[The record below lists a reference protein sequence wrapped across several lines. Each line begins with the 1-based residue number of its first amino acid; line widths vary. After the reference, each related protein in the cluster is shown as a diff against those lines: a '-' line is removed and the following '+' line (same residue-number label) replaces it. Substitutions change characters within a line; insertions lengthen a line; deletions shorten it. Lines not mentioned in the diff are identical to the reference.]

1 MQSPGVIGTKVDR
14 YQIERLL
21 GAGGFGSVYRAQ
33 HVHTGSTVALKL
45 LKRSLGADAAMLE
58 RFLREARAAAAVGN
72 EHIVKVMDAGQSSD
86 GQAFL
91 ALEFL
96 DGMDLNELA
105 QREGPLPHLRVV
117 MITMQVLEA
126 LGAAHAKGIVHRD
139 MKPANVFIV
148 RRRDERGTER
158 DFVKLLDFGISKMHG
173 DAGQSGLTM
182 TGMAMGTPSYMAPEQ
197 FFDARSVDARADVYS
212 VSAML
217 YELLSGKLPFDAES
231 YAHLIVK
238 VRTEQ
243 AVPLQQVAPHVPV
256 PLAQVVQV
264 GLAKE
269 AGQRWQSVKEFA
281 DALRSAL
288 SLPAPGSTP
297 AFLPPARPSAPGQPI
312 VPLNTPAPQSAPVHQ
327 DIGLDATRTPQP
339 GAPSPQPLFPQTPP
353 QNPKPMFPQT
363 PAPLVMPQQQPGQSG
378 GWVVPTSGSANTG
391 IPVKAAGLPINVTA
405 APGQMGA
412 QAPVMPPPSQVT
424 GAPPKSSAMKWVLII
439 VGGLILMGGG
449 CCACVAI
456 GGAME
461 QQSKAPNT
469 KPPPTYLQPPP
480 HEPNEPDLPAD
491 PEDPADPNEPPTD
504 AVEGEG

>member
-1 MQSPGVIGTKVDR
+1 MQSPGLIGTKVDR

-33 HVHTGSTVALKL
+33 HIHTGSTIALKL
-45 LKRSLGADAAMLE
+45 LKRNLGADAAMLE
-58 RFLREARAAAAVGN
+58 RFLREARAAASVGT

-105 QREGPLPHLRVV
+105 QREGPLPYLRVV
-117 MITMQVLEA
+117 MITLQVLEA
-126 LGAAHAKGIVHRD
+126 LSSAHQKGIVHRD

-173 DAGQSGLTM
+173 DGAQTGLTM

-243 AVPLQQVAPHVPV
+243 AVPLQQVAPNVPV

-269 AGQRWQSVKEFA
+269 AGQRWQSAREFA
-281 DALRSAL
+281 DALRAAL
-288 SLPAPGSTP
+288 ALPAPGSTP
-297 AFLPPARPSAPGQPI
+297 AFLPPARPSQPTPI
-312 VPLNTPAPQSAPVHQ
+312 IPLNTPAPQAAPIR
-327 DIGLDATRTPQP
+327 DIGLDATSTPRP
-339 GAPSPQPLFPQTPP
+339 ATPATPIAP
-353 QNPKPMFPQT
+353 T
-363 PAPLVMPQQQPGQSG
+363 PAPPPSG
-378 GWVVPTSGSANTG
+378 GWVVPVSGSANTG
-391 IPVKAAGLPINVTA
+391 IPVAAKPVANSLPLNVTA
-405 APGQMGA
+405 APGQLGA
-412 QAPVMPPPSQVT
+412 QAPVAPQPPQQPAGGPQ
-424 GAPPKSSAMKWVLII
+424 KSSALKWVLII
-439 VGGLILMGGG
+439 VGGLIVLGGG
-449 CCACVAI
+449 CCACGVVL
-456 GGAME
+456 E
-461 QQSKAPNT
+461 QQSKN
-469 KPPPTYLQPPP
+469 QPSSF
-480 HEPNEPDLPAD
+480 DD
-491 PEDPADPNEPPTD
+491 TSGD
-504 AVEGEG
+504 